1 MRPWISRHYHI
12 KLPDRLHVRRSH
24 RRLSEHFSRLRE
36 KNIKPDVHSDFSRL
50 ARMLRG
56 CSVGLVL
63 GGGGA
68 RGSSHVGMIKVN
80 YFYVV
85 TNIFWPLTVQYFQ
98 SILEAGIPIDHVAG
112 VSIGSCMG
120 GLWAQERDISQ
131 VTITGLY
138 CIALY
143 CTISPR

>member
-36 KNIKPDVHSDFSRL
+36 ENTKVSLVTVIFSLICRPTSCFIQPDVHSDFSRL

-80 YFYVV
+80 YFYFVC
-85 TNIFWPLTVQYFQ
+85 N
-98 SILEAGIPIDHVAG
+98 
-112 VSIGSCMG
+112 
-120 GLWAQERDISQ
+120 
-131 VTITGLY
+131 
-138 CIALY
+138 
-143 CTISPR
+143 